1 MLWLP
6 VIWKDDTLA
15 IHEPPQRNMGHSS
28 AVLGPLSTPS
38 MPSPEKTTWT
48 PVHRPTAG
56 QTWGIVTGRFLE
68 KGIHL
73 NQVTGRFF
81 EPNDLLPGQESAWW
95 KQGWECHGCHGMP
108 WMQETWWRSTITSCS
123 LWTWTNILE
132 RRSRMQSKG
141 CFRISKKRRK
151 NEEKMRKYV
160 ALAPRKAVALNLTS
174 WCHMCRSLKTL
185 MPCSAPSTW
194 KRCFRNCVI
203 PCVSNIPWSEIF
215 SGSVSESRMTYC
227 QILVLHLRCKR
238 GLHHPTSPFRLSPIA
253 RRFDGDHDGVS

>member
-28 AVLGPLSTPS
+28 AVLGPLSMPS

-56 QTWGIVTGRFLE
+56 QNWGIVTGRFLE

-81 EPNDLLPGQESAWW
+81 EPNDLLPGQESVWW
-95 KQGWECHGCHGMP
+95 KQPAVMP
-108 WMQETWWRSTITSCS
+108 WMPWNAMDAGNVVKVYNNELLIVDMD
-123 LWTWTNILE
+123 E
-132 RRSRMQSKG
+132 YSRKALSYAVKEMFQH
-141 CFRISKKRRK
+141 
-151 NEEKMRKYV
+151 V

-194 KRCFRNCVI
+194 KQCSRNCVI

-215 SGSVSESRMTYC
+215 SGSVSESTTTYC
-227 QILVLHLRCKR
+227 QILVLYLRCNW